1 MKNQD
6 VKSYL
11 SKELARVIRQ
21 IKDEVHSEGTLSSD
35 SALASLD
42 LTIEKLRQYP
52 GDEKIPV
59 LELCAKLKQVISGSA
74 SAHGDGNNKINQDF
88 YALQSQMQEYGISIS
103 QLLQVEL
110 SEQMQQVLSSTE
122 MQQQVTELSL
132 KLQELAKQPN
142 QDTDVLQREINDTII
157 QPLAQ
162 KLLVDEDEKFWE
174 QKRQSYKQSA
184 RDAIAKSF
192 KSLNLPSFAGGDL
205 NSNGDQKG
213 IVD

>member
-1 MKNQD
+1 MRNQD
-6 VKSYL
+6 IKSHL
-11 SKELARVIRQ
+11 RKELARVIQQ
-21 IKDEVHSEGTLSSD
+21 IKYEVHSEHTLSAD
-35 SALASLD
+35 YALASLD
-42 LTIEKLRQYP
+42 LTIEKLRHYP
-52 GDEKIPV
+52 DDAKVPV
-59 LELCAKLKQVISGSA
+59 LELFAKLKQVILGFA
-74 SAHGDGNNKINQDF
+74 SANGDGTNRIHQDL
-88 YALQSQMQEYGISIS
+88 YALQNQMQEYGISIS
-103 QLLQVEL
+103 QLLEVEL
-110 SEQMQQVLSSTE
+110 SEQIQQLLSSAE
-122 MQQQVTELSL
+122 MQQQVTELSR

-142 QDTDVLQREINDTII
+142 QDPDVLQRQISDTII